1 MSAIIKKRLTFTT
14 FYRSF
19 VAAYTQK
26 KDIAT
31 LISMAKNQSLDAL
44 IMLYDSEALKAISW
58 SIKTDKALICDRFV
72 SSNVEKKLLR
82 LSELG
87 EISDYHWPAW

>member
-1 MSAIIKKRLTFTT
+1 
-14 FYRSF
+14 
-19 VAAYTQK
+19 
-26 KDIAT
+26 
-31 LISMAKNQSLDAL
+31 
-44 IMLYDSEALKAISW
+44 MLYDSEALKAISW